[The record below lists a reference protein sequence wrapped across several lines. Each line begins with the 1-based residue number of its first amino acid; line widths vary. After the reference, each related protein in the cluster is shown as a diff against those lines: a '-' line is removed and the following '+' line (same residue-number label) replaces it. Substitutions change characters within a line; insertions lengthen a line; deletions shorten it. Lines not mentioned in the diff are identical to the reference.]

1 MVTCKKTDTLISIMD
16 KIVKAE
22 VHRLVIVDDE
32 DKVAGMI
39 SLSDILAY
47 LVLRPCGKLT
57 KEMFDRNEFHLIIT
71 LFLFEINC
79 RKFSSSL

>member
-22 VHRLVIVDDE
+22 VHRLVIVDDD

-57 KEMFDRNEFHLIIT
+57 EKVFDGNEFRPI
-71 LFLFEINC
+71 
-79 RKFSSSL
+79 

>member
-1 MVTCKKTDTLISIMD
+1 MD

-22 VHRLVIVDDE
+22 VHRLVIVDDD

-47 LVLRPCGKLT
+47 LVLRPCGELT
-57 KEMFDRNEFHLIIT
+57 KKVFDGMNFVPHDIISLLLTVANSLVHCKDSTRRNLKT
-71 LFLFEINC
+71 
-79 RKFSSSL
+79 

>member
-1 MVTCKKTDTLISIMD
+1 MD

-22 VHRLVIVDDE
+22 VHRLVIVDDD

-47 LVLRPCGKLT
+47 LVLRPCGELT
-57 KEMFDRNEFHLIIT
+57 EKVFDGNEFHPI
-71 LFLFEINC
+71 
-79 RKFSSSL
+79 

>member
-22 VHRLVIVDDE
+22 VHRLVIVDDD

-47 LVLRPCGKLT
+47 LVLRPFGELT
-57 KEMFDRNEFHLIIT
+57 EKVFDGNEFHPI
-71 LFLFEINC
+71 
-79 RKFSSSL
+79 